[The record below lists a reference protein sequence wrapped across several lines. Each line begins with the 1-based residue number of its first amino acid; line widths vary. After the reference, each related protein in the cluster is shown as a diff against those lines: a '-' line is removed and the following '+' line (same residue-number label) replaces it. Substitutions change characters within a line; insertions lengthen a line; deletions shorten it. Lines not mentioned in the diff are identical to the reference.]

1 MAIQPDTLLS
11 SGAFLQIRRRE
22 VSPMTGPKACEVAIS
37 DQVATVTIIPRSEL
51 GSTGKDADVHWV
63 LGVVLDELRWNDDV
77 RVIVLTGKND
87 GEFWAPSPTETYNTG
102 GKRTGMVGKNEPWST
117 SQGIIRSM
125 QALAL
130 IEKPV
135 VGRING
141 DALGF
146 GQSILLGCDIVI
158 AREDALISDL
168 HMSMGT
174 VVRADGRTVG
184 PTFALVPG
192 DGALAWIPLSM
203 TPQRAKEYLMLS
215 RTYTGAEMAD
225 LGIVNYAVPL
235 DQLDAKTDE
244 LVQELLSRPA
254 TALAMTKRLVN
265 RHLVEQLHN
274 SLDLS
279 HAYEKINIY
288 ELDVQGWQDRFTLSG
303 DE

>member
-1 MAIQPDTLLS
+1 MAAL
-11 SGAFLQIRRRE
+11 
-22 VSPMTGPKACEVAIS
+22 KACEVS
-37 DQVATVTIIPRSEL
+37 VSGQVATVTIVPRSEL

-63 LGVVLDELRWNDDV
+63 LGGVLDELRWRDEV

-87 GEFWAPSPTETYNTG
+87 GEFWAPSPTETYDTG
-102 GKRTGMVGKNEPWST
+102 NKRTGMVGKNEPWST
-117 SQGIIRSM
+117 SQGIIRTM

-146 GQSILLGCDIVI
+146 GQSIMLGCDIVI
-158 AREDALISDL
+158 AREDALFSDL

-184 PTFALVPG
+184 PKFALVPG
-192 DGALAWIPLSM
+192 DGALAWLPQSM
-203 TPQRAKEYLMLS
+203 PPQRLKEFLMLS
-215 RTYTGAEMAD
+215 RTYTGAQMAE

-235 DQLDAKTDE
+235 SQLGAKTDE

-254 TALAMTKRLVN
+254 TALAMTKRLAN
-265 RHLVEQLHN
+265 RHLVQQLHDT
-274 SLDLS
+274 LDLS
-279 HAYEKINIY
+279 YAYEKINIY

-303 DE
+303 DD